1 MIDYNKPSMQLA
13 LDMINSAAGT
23 QYRLKDI
30 TLMDIQYEEEG
41 FYNTSATVTP
51 VEGSGYQDPHRIQYD
66 RINMDIFFKGIPV
79 TVVPAYQKLLSDYLP
94 SINKAYGLS
103 LDASDIIDGVIPSN
117 TNPPFKI
124 DIQINP
130 YNPAFYGKFTLL
142 VSDARKSIKLMVDTI
157 DFGGIPYPTLDKT
170 KIQGP
175 LYFYGEDWTG
185 LANMFKLYNTGD
197 KVDMSLLTQINLY
210 SEDVWVLST
219 SPIQFNLYNAKVLY
233 NERYDKTNVYTKKVG
248 FENVLVIGL
257 DEEYCTNVAGYLV
270 FHYNT
275 VDDLV

>member
-1 MIDYNKPSMQLA
+1 MQLA

-30 TLMDIQYEEEG
+30 TLKDIRYEEEG
-41 FYNTSATVTP
+41 FYNTSAIVTP
-51 VEGSGYQDPHRIQYD
+51 VDGSGYQDPHRIQYD

-79 TVVPAYQKLLSDYLP
+79 TVIPAYQKLLSDYLP
-94 SINKAYGLS
+94 TINKAYGLS

-117 TNPPFKI
+117 INPPFKI

-197 KVDMSLLTQINLY
+197 KVDMPLLTQINLY

-233 NERYDKTNVYTKKVG
+233 NGRYDKTNIYTKKVG

-270 FHYNT
+270 FHYNDP
-275 VDDLV
+275 DDGLV